1 MKITIEL
8 PDLEGID
15 LDLVKEYAVEHALI
29 QARENRLKEITE
41 LDEKIIE
48 IEAIRKGENAKNK
61 STR

>member
-29 QARENRLKEITE
+29 QARENRIKEIEKT
-41 LDEKIIE
+41 DEDII
-48 IEAIRKGENAKNK
+48 AIDSIKDSNARRENK
-61 STR
+61 